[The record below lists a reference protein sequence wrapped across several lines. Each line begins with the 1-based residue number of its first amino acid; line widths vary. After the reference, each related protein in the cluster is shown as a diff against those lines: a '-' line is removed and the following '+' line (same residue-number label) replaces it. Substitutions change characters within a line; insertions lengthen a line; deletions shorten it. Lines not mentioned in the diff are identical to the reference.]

1 MKSTNK
7 SASFFLSP
15 RRSVLT
21 SIVLNCNAFG
31 WYTIWNLFFFY
42 SKNKPCNNNNKNW
55 MQMKCRRRRKKSQ
68 RDMRQKSSTV
78 STQHKHS
85 SDTILS
91 LLIHIFNANNCGV
104 KRKSGTNNRMQWK
117 SACCFASC
125 SRANRA
131 KKITALTFIWCRI
144 FVLVS
149 YSFSVDHFFVFVFQ
163 PTMMMIVKWYFKPN
177 VNETKKLTHFP
188 PFTETERKMER
199 QEKMMKNACFGL
211 KFGVLD
217 IFTLHKYTGH

>member
-1 MKSTNK
+1 MNSTNE

-15 RRSVLT
+15 PRSVLT
-21 SIVLNCNAFG
+21 SIVLNCYAFG

-131 KKITALTFIWCRI
+131 KKKSQHLHLFGVEYLCSYHILFRRTI
-144 FVLVS
+144 FL
-149 YSFSVDHFFVFVFQ
+149 FSCSSRLWWWLLNDISSQMWMRQRNSHIFHHSLKRN
-163 PTMMMIVKWYFKPN
+163 VKWKGR
-177 VNETKKLTHFP
+177 KKWW
-188 PFTETERKMER
+188 KML
-199 QEKMMKNACFGL
+199 AS
-211 KFGVLD
+211 D
-217 IFTLHKYTGH
+217 